1 MARRG
6 GSKAVT
12 LQAGGLGTTS
22 RGIRFA
28 IPLPS

>member
-1 MARRG
+1 VRG
-6 GSKAVT
+6 VVPEPKRYSF
-12 LQAGGLGTTS
+12 GTTH